1 MDENQTENAVP
12 AAPPAPKMSRQRA
25 WQEKRKAAGLCACCG
40 EEPLLTRN
48 YGEKCAQRIR
58 EKARARTQAKKRY
71 LGCTSYKV
79 PAAASYKVPAAAS
92 APQVSSP
99 GANSVS

>member
-79 PAAASYKVPAAAS
+79 PAAAS